1 MISKLSKDMPGLL
14 KRPVSWEDLPLPKP
28 GLMCDG
34 RVPTETECV
43 ELWNYYKVP
52 AHIRRHSELVAAYA
66 MHVGRQ
72 LVNRGVKLDLDGLY
86 ASALLHDIAKMYCIE
101 RGGSHAQ
108 VGAAWVVQKTRQ
120 HLLAQGVMFHVYW
133 PWKVCFKSWPLPL
146 ILEYADKRVKHD
158 QLVGLDE
165 RFKDLMERYGHDQR
179 ARANM
184 HKIGRQAEELERQ
197 LAELYKVD
205 VNADFTY
212 SWRLV

>member
-1 MISKLSKDMPGLL
+1 MNEQKQNPTTI
-14 KRPVSWEDLPLPKP
+14 EDYYNIVYPFDTGAKTRIGKGGYVLIHLPKHP
-28 GLMCDG
+28 MSFQGYYLLHRAVIEQNIG
-34 RVPTETECV
+34 RFLYQCEQVHHLDRNRQNNDLSNLKLYATQRNHLLEE
-43 ELWNYYKVP
+43 
-52 AHIRRHSELVAAYA
+52 HSNSKINDEKLVA
-66 MHVGRQ
+66 
-72 LVNRGVKLDLDGLY
+72 
-86 ASALLHDIAKMYCIE
+86 
-101 RGGSHAQ
+101 
-108 VGAAWVVQKTRQ
+108 
-120 HLLAQGVMFHVYW
+120 
-133 PWKVCFKSWPLPL
+133 L